1 MCMSIASNQSHAHLN
16 LKAILKKSLLEQ
28 TPTVAHNAPGHL
40 VEKSTF
46 DRHFRS
52 HSGQNP
58 YSCSEFLNLVD
69 TAATL
74 NICTY

>member
-40 VEKSTF
+40 VEKSTLIGISEVTLE
-46 DRHFRS
+46 RE
-52 HSGQNP
+52 P

>member
-1 MCMSIASNQSHAHLN
+1 MCVSVAPNQSHAHLN
-16 LKAILKKSLLEQ
+16 LKAILKKSRPEQ
-28 TPTVAHNAPGHL
+28 TPTVARNAPVPL
-40 VEKSTF
+40 VEKSTWIGISEVTLE
-46 DRHFRS
+46 RE
-52 HSGQNP
+52 P